1 MSVNPLTASAKNSTF
16 GQNANRTPETI
27 EIKPRRMNFKFDGAG
42 AHWFDQ
48 EPVQSHVLNVLSLS
62 FPDGERFFMDSVR
75 EYEHTVKDEKQLA
88 EIRGFV
94 GQEAMHSLEHKTF
107 NNMLADL
114 GYGNAV
120 EKTEKIHRFM
130 LDRAREGDP
139 DRRLAV
145 TVALEHITAIMSEWF
160 LEHDDI
166 LEKLDPKVRKLWLW
180 HAIEEIEHKAVA
192 FDLYKQVAGDGYFK
206 RVRTMIPVA
215 IFLFIYTF
223 VGTLRFLKKDG
234 LLFKPTVLFKG
245 FWQLVKPGGML
256 TGVIPSLLRYFKPNF
271 HPWDHDNS
279 AVLDKMKARLSEEM
293 DLNVDDLYENDMQKA
308 S

>member
-166 LEKLDPKVRKLWLW
+166 LEKL
-180 HAIEEIEHKAVA
+180 E
-192 FDLYKQVAGDGYFK
+192 VAGDGYFK